1 MEVMVKKKNTKKI
14 QKNNVLTMV
23 IDGRPGKKKG

>member
-1 MEVMVKKKNTKKI
+1 MVKKKKIQKKI

-23 IDGRPGKKKG
+23 IDERPGEKKG